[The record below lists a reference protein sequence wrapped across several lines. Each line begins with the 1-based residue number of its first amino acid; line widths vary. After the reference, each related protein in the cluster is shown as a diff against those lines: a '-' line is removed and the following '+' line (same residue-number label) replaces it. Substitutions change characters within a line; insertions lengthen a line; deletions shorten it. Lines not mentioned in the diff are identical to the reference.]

1 AFIISFDTFTISFM
15 LKSVGSTT
23 LPIQL
28 FDYLRTNFTPEAA
41 AVSSVSVTLTLAV
54 VVFVEKVLGLKIH
67 RF

>member
-1 AFIISFDTFTISFM
+1 MKGIGTS
-15 LKSVGSTT
+15 T

-41 AVSSVSVTLTLAV
+41 AVSSVSIFITIAV
-54 VVFVEKVLGLKIH
+54 VVVIEKVLGLKVH